1 MSARRLSQTTMTARR
16 DEAGTWEAY
25 QTLGMRGRLDNPALA
40 LYYPRWNAHETDR
53 SHPRAVLIS
62 LDGQPPAREAP
73 AHPGRAHRPRAAV
86 HRHVPAQLPGHR
98 ARPRGQPRSRPT
110 HPRRLLH
117 RPRDR
122 PGLLWPH
129 LRSLRAP
136 PPALR
141 RSLRLCARLGRLR
154 ARRLHRDLDCRSL
167 RASPGRHS
175 AGMVI
180 ARAVVRDR
188 FDEREAARVFSLLM
202 LVTGL
207 APILAPSLGGQ
218 VVVFL
223 SWRAI
228 FWILSGFG
236 LYGLATVLLFLPES
250 LPRERRAEGGVG
262 EALHVY
268 ASLLGDRAFM
278 RYALSGALVMSGM
291 FAYIFGSPFVFM
303 QIHGVRPE
311 RFGWIFGVIAFG
323 LISASQLNRFLLARI
338 AAPRIL
344 SRALVVTAAAGSA
357 LAIVAWS
364 GVGGLPALIVPL
376 FVYVASLGFVFPNVI
391 ATALAPQ
398 GRRAGTASALLG
410 TLQFGAGAAVGMLL
424 GALGNGTALPMAGL
438 IAVCGLAALTVHRA
452 AAP

>member
-1 MSARRLSQTTMTARR
+1 MASPRPGKLPLILGALTALGPLSIDMYLPSFQAIARDLAASPARVQLTLAVYFIALGIGQAFYGPISDRFGRRRPLCVGLSVYVLASA
-16 DEAGTWEAY
+16 GC
-25 QTLGMRGRLDNPALA
+25 ALA
-40 LYYPRWNAHETDR
+40 RSIETL
-53 SHPRAVLIS
+53 V
-62 LDGQPPAREAP
+62 
-73 AHPGRAHRPRAAV
+73 
-86 HRHVPAQLPGHR
+86 
-98 ARPRGQPRSRPT
+98 
-110 HPRRLLH
+110 
-117 RPRDR
+117 
-122 PGLLWPH
+122 
-129 LRSLRAP
+129 
-136 PPALR
+136 ALR
-141 RSLRLCARLGRLR
+141 FVQALGG
-154 ARRLHRDLDCRSL
+154 C
-167 RASPGRHS
+167 

-250 LPRERRAEGGVG
+250 LPRERRAQGGVG

-268 ASLLGDRAFM
+268 ASLLDDRAFM

-303 QIHGVRPE
+303 QIHGVRPQ
-311 RFGWIFGVIAFG
+311 RFGWIFGGIAFG

-338 AAPRIL
+338 AATRIL